1 MEIKYEEIFS
11 LIKNQ
16 EFDQIYNLIK
26 NKKIINLDFRDTNYN
41 YFIQYIVNFNQFK
54 ILELILK
61 MTQTDKLDIRIDILD
76 SDGRSILYNCI
87 KFNFVE
93 LINLLIEYNKTN
105 IGISI
110 LDLKDRLGLTALH
123 YSVIFNNYDAFKLLL
138 ENAADPYLIS
148 KDGSNVFILALMYKR
163 NNFINHLLDKN
174 YNINFRSSNGENLL
188 QIAVNYHNN
197 EIINKLLDTNIN
209 LNNINL
215 DFGLNVLHQ
224 SIILDNFDL
233 FKKLLSKN
241 IDINIADFYGNTPFH
256 YILTDKRINYLV
268 PLFTTKPDIK
278 FNLSNINGDLPL
290 HILLGS
296 DLLIEDIDDG
306 IINKIILETDL
317 NIQNNQGITCLML
330 IINNSLLNKFRHLLV
345 IKPLNFFIE
354 DNDFNYIKITDEILE
369 VLTESYYNQI
379 KIKKEELLE
388 DWERYCS
395 EDLFEKLK
403 KIIVSKTGAN
413 NSESLCKSK
422 IKDVILK
429 DKRSLPRVQSL
440 NLTFDNGIFINSCYY
455 TGSPIDIL
463 FGLVL
468 LNQDFKSKG
477 LYVILDYPLTINS
490 SLENYYKKIGLDYHY
505 KMDFSNIEIIWSYQ
519 KIFFPSYFEEE
530 IKNTMKIAKYICI
543 PIGIETSIGSHAN
556 ILFWD
561 ISNKTIER
569 FEPNGSHY
577 PIGLN
582 YNPELLDNLLEN
594 KFKQFDENIKYYA
607 PYKFLPTISFQ
618 ILENLET
625 PKCKRIGDPNGFCGV
640 WCVWWVYQRML
651 NIENP
656 KLLIENVAEE
666 IIKWIKFDN
675 QSFKVIIRNFSKKI
689 TQIRDT
695 VFKKYSLDIN
705 DWVVGNYT
713 SDILDKLE
721 KDIFKTVKM

>member
-268 PLFTTKPDIK
+268 HLFTTKPDIK